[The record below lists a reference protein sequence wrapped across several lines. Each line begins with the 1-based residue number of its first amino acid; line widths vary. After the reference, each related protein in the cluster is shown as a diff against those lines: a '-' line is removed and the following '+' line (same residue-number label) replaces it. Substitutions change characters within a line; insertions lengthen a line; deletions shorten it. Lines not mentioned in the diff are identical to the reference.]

1 MLTVKSYLLPTASD
15 CKQRLSK
22 RCQNVSLLRPILKAH
37 FCRKQCANDNPTT
50 QVVFTYNCFETIVRL
65 IYKVRFA
72 LEVYR
77 KHITRDMKSYSVNPS
92 LGRILLVSAGSKDKS
107 YTIFTCITRTA
118 LCCGRLAL
126 STSSKA
132 FPTLSGR
139 HGPSE
144 KLESWRQAR
153 SARGQAGTSTD
164 RERGAIGRG
173 KDYFRPPLSLIT
185 NSNILKAT

>member
-1 MLTVKSYLLPTASD
+1 M
-15 CKQRLSK
+15 
-22 RCQNVSLLRPILKAH
+22 SLLRPILTAH
-37 FCRKQCANDNPTT
+37 FCRKQCANANPTT

-77 KHITRDMKSYSVNPS
+77 KHIRSTLKSHRVNRS
-92 LGRILLVSAGSKDKS
+92 LLGRILLVSAGSKDKS

-118 LCCGRLAL
+118 LCCGHLAL

-153 SARGQAGTSTD
+153 SARGEAGTSTD
-164 RERGAIGRG
+164 REQGAIGRE

>member
-1 MLTVKSYLLPTASD
+1 MRWRSIESTSHATL
-15 CKQRLSK
+15 
-22 RCQNVSLLRPILKAH
+22 
-37 FCRKQCANDNPTT
+37 
-50 QVVFTYNCFETIVRL
+50 
-65 IYKVRFA
+65 
-72 LEVYR
+72 
-77 KHITRDMKSYSVNPS
+77 KSYSVNRS
-92 LGRILLVSAGSKDKS
+92 LGRILLVSAVSKDKS

-153 SARGQAGTSTD
+153 SARGEAGTSTD
-164 RERGAIGRG
+164 RERGAIGRE